1 LKIVSEQEKISIA
14 DTARWV
20 AFYRAMETERPD
32 ALFKDPYARALAG
45 PRGEDI
51 ALHAAGGRSTA
62 IPMIVRTAV
71 MDELIASCVR
81 DEGVDLVINLA
92 AGLDARPYRMDL
104 PASLQWVEVDYPA
117 TIAYKT
123 PILAAGTP
131 RCRLERIGADLA
143 DVDARR
149 RLFAALG
156 QRGTRALVVTE
167 GLMTYLTEVQAGN
180 FATDLAAQLTFHY
193 WLTDIVAPYI
203 LRMMRGRMSRNLDPA
218 SAVFQLAPAEGAGFY
233 APFGWRLVSYRAMT
247 VEMQRLHREPPSM
260 WFWRLMF
267 WKAMREDA
275 TRRTG
280 PMTGTILMERT
291 AA

>member
-1 LKIVSEQEKISIA
+1 MSEQKKISIA

-32 ALFKDPYARALAG
+32 AIFKDPYARTLAG

-51 ALHAAGGRSTA
+51 ARHAAGGRSTA

-71 MDELIASCVR
+71 MDELISSCVQR
-81 DEGVDLVINLA
+81 DGVDLVINLA

-149 RLFAALG
+149 RLFASLAD
-156 QRGTRALVVTE
+156 RGTRALIVTE
-167 GLMTYLTEVQAGN
+167 GLMTYLTPEQAGS
-180 FATDLAAQLTFHY
+180 FATDLAVQPSFRY
-193 WLTDIVAPYI
+193 WLMDIVAPFV
-203 LRMMRGRMSRNLDPA
+203 LRMMRRRMSRNLDPT

-233 APFGWRLVSYRAMT
+233 APFGWRLVSYRSMT
-247 VEMQRLHREPPSM
+247 AEMRRLHREPPSM
-260 WFWRLMF
+260 WFWRLVF
-267 WKAMREDA
+267 WKQMREDA

-280 PMTGTILMERT
+280 PMTGTILMER
-291 AA
+291 AAA